1 MTQSKS
7 FVSVIINVHNGE
19 KYLAEAISSVL
30 SQSHKN
36 LELIIWD
43 NCSEDRTREIALSF
57 LKSDSRVKV
66 FSAESFQTLY
76 QARNS
81 ALETAGGEFFAYLD
95 SDDMWRADKLE
106 LAVKCMEQNTCAVF
120 FSNLEILNERTGE
133 RRIAYYADLPSGA
146 VFQSLL
152 ANYVVAISSVVF
164 RRSVLKT
171 ASEFFD
177 PRFNI
182 IGDFDLVIWLAA
194 SFNFCSS
201 KEPLLISRQHSSNL
215 SKVLNYT
222 RKSEI
227 QLWFKNSRIIN
238 RISKRD
244 FETALFSLIVDASL
258 AKNYFLSAHEV
269 IKLLLNPRFHRL
281 VFKKLIWF
289 AKNRPKKHGKWTIS
303 RT

>member
-30 SQSHKN
+30 NQSHKN

-43 NCSEDRTREIALSF
+43 NCSKDKTREIALSF
-57 LKSDSRVKV
+57 LRADSRVKV

-106 LAVKCMEQNTCAVF
+106 LAVECMEQNDCAVF
-120 FSNLEILNERTGE
+120 FSNLEILNEQTGE
-133 RRIAYYADLPSGA
+133 RKVAYNADLPSGS
-146 VFQSLL
+146 VLQSLL

-164 RRSVLKT
+164 RRSVLRT

-182 IGDFDLVIWLAA
+182 IGDFDLIIRLAA
-194 SFNFCSS
+194 SLDFCSS
-201 KEPLLISRQHSSNL
+201 KEPLLISRQHSLNL

-227 QLWFKNSRIIN
+227 QLWFKNSRNIN
-238 RISKRD
+238 MMSKSD
-244 FETALFSLIVDASL
+244 FETAFFSLVLDASI
-258 AKNYFLSAHEV
+258 AKNYFLSTNEV
-269 IKLLLNPRFHRL
+269 IGLLLSPRFYRL

-289 AKNRPKKHGKWTIS
+289 AENRLKITGNGK
-303 RT
+303 